1 MTWTSVPGLRC
12 VVAYRVG
19 RILLRETVLVHACG
33 PSDATLVGSGVS
45 GFDLGMGQQYHSR
58 AGGCWAAMGVLRR
71 VSCAVPGA
79 DRSLA
84 VLAGLCARGRR
95 RPGRRDERRWRHR
108 CPPGAA
114 PPPGPAAVLLPRT
127 RIPGSGLPAT
137 GSGRAVAHRKA
148 CRPTHERPP
157 HPTKHSLPSVAPHQQ
172 PQEGGRA
179 TPGTY
184 VMLNH
189 DRVNCGEGA
198 AMLLPWSI
206 SPQSLTLRGEG
217 LWRSGQIS

>member
-1 MTWTSVPGLRC
+1 MP
-12 VVAYRVG
+12 VARPMRRWWG
-19 RILLRETVLVHACG
+19 R
-33 PSDATLVGSGVS
+33 GVS
-45 GFDLGMGQQYHSR
+45 GFDLGVGQQHHSR
-58 AGGCWAAMGVLRR
+58 AGGCWAATGVLRR

-79 DRSLA
+79 DWSLA
-84 VLAGLCARGRR
+84 VLAGLCARGGRR
-95 RPGRRDERRWRHR
+95 LDRRDERRWRHQ

-114 PPPGPAAVLLPRT
+114 PPPGPAAVLLLRT

-137 GSGRAVAHRKA
+137 GSGQAVAHRKA

-179 TPGTY
+179 TPGKY

-189 DRVNCGEGA
+189 DRVNCGEGGHCRRDLA
-198 AMLLPWSI
+198 LVDQKSTIM
-206 SPQSLTLRGEG
+206 G
-217 LWRSGQIS
+217 LC